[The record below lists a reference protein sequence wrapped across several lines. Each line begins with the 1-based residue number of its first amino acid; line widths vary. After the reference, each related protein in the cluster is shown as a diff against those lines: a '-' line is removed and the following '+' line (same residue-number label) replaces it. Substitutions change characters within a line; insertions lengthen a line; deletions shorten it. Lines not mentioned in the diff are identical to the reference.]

1 MRDKV
6 KRWFRK
12 LRLWLFL
19 LCVFFLLSVWLMRW
33 LAPFTTAFM
42 LQHNVAALFSD
53 EREFVRY
60 HWVPL
65 EKIPAAMQ
73 LAVIASEDQK
83 FPHHF
88 GIDFDATWAAIAAYR
103 SGQQAGG
110 GSTIT
115 QQVAKNMFLWG
126 GRSQF
131 RKVLEWALA
140 VLLELLW
147 GKERILEVYLNIA
160 QFGKQEYGVGAASQ
174 YLLQK
179 PLAQITREEA
189 ALLASALPSP
199 ARFDVTRPSQYMRA
213 RQAFIL
219 RQMHNLGGEA
229 YLRNVSVRPQ
239 AINSR
244 YAAFSVVATGFL
256 VDCGSSVLPAEGQI
270 QLPSPD
276 WCWQN

>member
-1 MRDKV
+1 MRKKV
-6 KRWFRK
+6 KRWLRK
-12 LRLWLFL
+12 LLFWL
-19 LCVFFLLSVWLMRW
+19 LLSCLFFVLMLWLMRW
-33 LAPFTTAFM
+33 VTPPTTAFM
-42 LQHNVAALFSD
+42 LQHNITALFSD
-53 EREFVRY
+53 EHSFARN

-65 EKIPAAMQ
+65 EQIPAAMQ

-88 GIDFDATWAAIAAYR
+88 GIDLEATWAAISAHR

-131 RKVLEWALA
+131 RKGLEWGLA
-140 VLLELLW
+140 VLLEIFW

-174 YLLQK
+174 YLLNK
-179 PLAQITREEA
+179 PVAQITREDA
-189 ALLASALPSP
+189 ALLASVLPSP

-219 RQMHNLGGEA
+219 RQMRNLGGEA
-229 YLRNVSVRPQ
+229 YLKKLSAGLP
-239 AINSR
+239 AIPR
-244 YAAFSVVATGFL
+244 DVIFSVVATEFL
-256 VDCGSSVLPAEGQI
+256 VDCGSSVLPAEGQTP
-270 QLPSPD
+270 LLSPG
-276 WCWQN
+276 WCWQS

>member
-1 MRDKV
+1 MRKKI
-6 KRWFRK
+6 KRWLRK
-12 LRLWLFL
+12 LLFWLL
-19 LCVFFLLSVWLMRW
+19 LLSVFFLLTLWLMRW
-33 LAPFTTAFM
+33 ITPPTTAFM
-42 LQHNVAALFSD
+42 LQHNVGALFSE
-53 EREFVRY
+53 ERHFARN

-65 EKIPAAMQ
+65 EQIPAAMQ
-73 LAVIASEDQK
+73 LAVMASEDQK

-88 GIDFDATWAAIAAYR
+88 GIDIEATWAAIMAYR

-126 GRSQF
+126 GRSRF
-131 RKVLEWALA
+131 RKALEWGLS
-140 VLLELLW
+140 VLLELFW

-160 QFGKQEYGVGAASQ
+160 QFGKQDYGVGAASQ

-179 PLAQITREEA
+179 PVENISWEDA

-229 YLRNVSVRPQ
+229 YLQKISARSEITSPRD
-239 AINSR
+239 
-244 YAAFSVVATGFL
+244 AAFLVAVIEFSEG
-256 VDCGSSVLPAEGQI
+256 CESSALPAEDQI
-270 QLPSPD
+270 PLLSPG

>member
-1 MRDKV
+1 MGKKV
-6 KRWFRK
+6 KRWLRK
-12 LRLWLFL
+12 LLLWLL
-19 LCVFFLLSVWLMRW
+19 LLGMFFLLLVWLMRW
-33 LAPFTTAFM
+33 LPPPTTAFM
-42 LQHNVAALFSD
+42 LQHNVSALFSD
-53 EREFVRY
+53 ERRFARY

-65 EKIPAAMQ
+65 EQIPAAMQ
-73 LAVIASEDQK
+73 LAVIAAEDQK

-88 GIDFDATWAAIAAYR
+88 GIDVDATWAAITAHR

-131 RKVLEWALA
+131 RKALEWGLA

-179 PLAQITREEA
+179 PVAQITREDA
-189 ALLASALPSP
+189 SLLATALPSP

-229 YLRNVSVRPQ
+229 YLRNISARPQ
-239 AINSR
+239 VIIPR
-244 YAAFSVVATGFL
+244 DVAFSVVATGFSA
-256 VDCGSSVLPAEGQI
+256 DCGSSALPAEGQI
-270 QLPSPD
+270 QLLSPD